1 MRLRSHKMSDLL
13 TQIPLR
19 EPSDEEFCESSS
31 SDDVTSHLPV
41 SDNDVPTGDLT
52 IGDLDVSDSSSDDS
66 YIPLDVSDSSS
77 DDSYSPVPAY
87 RPGLV
92 KHSRLICAY
101 LEKVSAGRGR
111 GTRPLRSVVGD
122 DYLCG

>member
-19 EPSDEEFCESSS
+19 EPSDEELCESSS

-41 SDNDVPTGDLT
+41 CDNDVPTGGLT

-66 YIPLDVSDSSS
+66 YIP
-77 DDSYSPVPAY
+77 VPAY
-87 RPGLV
+87 HPGYV
-92 KHSRLICAY
+92 KHSRLICTY

-111 GTRPLRSVVGD
+111 VSRPLRSVVGD